1 MTSPAL
7 IRESDATRLARVAKR
22 EGVRVVVKVGTAEIT
37 IIPETPVT
45 DTTRLDAK
53 RRPPL

>member
-1 MTSPAL
+1 MTYPAL

-37 IIPETPVT
+37 IIPETPVAV
-45 DTTRLDAK
+45 TTRLDAK
-53 RRPPL
+53 PRPRL